1 MTLVTHTAKKNH
13 AKKIAFK
20 KKFFA
25 SAFENRNRRAV
36 PLQYKTWEQLQHAP
50 RKPET
55 DAFLPAAGSDIA
67 REMSYIAQET
77 SDFSGHSEKFGD
89 SGKSGKPGHSG
100 KPLTLTINQQKPQKT
115 MIKFTVIPRKNI
127 LSEEIL
133 YYAQI
138 KQDGVTGI
146 NELAHAIE
154 KTSTVTRADI
164 LAVLSDLEEV
174 IYSELRAGRGVKLGD
189 LGSFRP
195 TLKSEG
201 VENAKDFDQNN
212 IRKVNVVF
220 IPSTNMKYQLS
231 KKNPFVQFRNVTPV
245 PEPEPGE

>member
-1 MTLVTHTAKKNH
+1 M
-13 AKKIAFK
+13 
-20 KKFFA
+20 
-25 SAFENRNRRAV
+25 
-36 PLQYKTWEQLQHAP
+36 
-50 RKPET
+50 
-55 DAFLPAAGSDIA
+55 
-67 REMSYIAQET
+67 
-77 SDFSGHSEKFGD
+77 
-89 SGKSGKPGHSG
+89 
-100 KPLTLTINQQKPQKT
+100 
-115 MIKFTVIPRKNI
+115 
-127 LSEEIL
+127 
-133 YYAQI
+133 
-138 KQDGVTGI
+138 TGI

-201 VENAKDFDQNN
+201 VEQAKDFDQNN